1 MVQVRGQRGALS
13 GGSGTGRS
21 GPAAGPGGATRG
33 SRPQQQRPSS
43 SRRAGPAGQPPP
55 RPPATSSNK
64 ISTPSAARVAARAS
78 PQLVR
83 PAPPV
88 DYNSA
93 SSLIAHHPSTITS
106 SPSSPGVDLPSD
118 PLQYPAGAAPRTR
131 RRGSSLFRRP
141 SMFRGTSF
149 QGLRRPS
156 IFRGV
161 SFRRVPV
168 GIKTKVDYVR
178 LFFYLS
184 LFLVPYVLA
193 CITLIAFPI
202 YQAPSVTSARTE
214 PGRLEW
220 DFRLFKYCY
229 AVIDDGGATNTDPLV
244 GYPST
249 QVCQS
254 YSELCAGSGA
264 VRFYTKFD
272 PAPGTPDRTAF
283 CGSRFRLAVGLEIG
297 AAVAGAIAIVSF
309 LDNILVWLNISLWYS
324 PNRHQ
329 TRSVRTVRRAF
340 KDVIL
345 ICVALHMVLQCA
357 AVVILFRIQNSNQV
371 RWPTPLQFHAG
382 FFLATA
388 SWIADGLFLIL
399 FMLFDKMTFFAVPV
413 YEDGEEA
420 TGSIAYSYMR
430 RNNV

>member
-1 MVQVRGQRGALS
+1 MR
-13 GGSGTGRS
+13 
-21 GPAAGPGGATRG
+21 
-33 SRPQQQRPSS
+33 
-43 SRRAGPAGQPPP
+43 
-55 RPPATSSNK
+55 
-64 ISTPSAARVAARAS
+64 
-78 PQLVR
+78 R

-88 DYNSA
+88 DYDSA
-93 SSLIAHHPSTITS
+93 SSLISHHHHHPGSSLPAGSAAAGDTTS
-106 SPSSPGVDLPSD
+106 E
-118 PLQYPAGAAPRTR
+118 PLEYPAGAAPRTR
-131 RRGSSLFRRP
+131 RRGSSVFRRP
-141 SMFRGTSF
+141 SVFRGASF
-149 QGLRRPS
+149 QSFRRPS
-156 IFRGV
+156 LFRGVSFV

-184 LFLVPYVLA
+184 LFLLPYVLA

-202 YQAPSVTSARTE
+202 YSAPSVSSARTE
-214 PGRLEW
+214 PGRLQW

-229 AVIDDGGATNTDPLV
+229 AVIDDGSSKNTDPLV

-254 YSELCAGSGA
+254 YSELCSGTGS
-264 VRFYTKFD
+264 VRFWTRFD

-297 AAVAGAIAIVSF
+297 AAVAGAIAIFSF

-345 ICVALHMVLQCA
+345 ICVCLHMALQCA
-357 AVVILFRIQNSNQV
+357 AVVILYRIQSSHQV

-399 FMLFDKMTFFAVPV
+399 FKLFDKLTFFAVPV

-420 TGSIAYSYMR
+420 TGSIASAYMR

>member
-13 GGSGTGRS
+13 GGRGGTGRS
-21 GPAAGPGGATRG
+21 GPAAGEAPRG
-33 SRPQQQRPSS
+33 SRPRQQQPSSS
-43 SRRAGPAGQPPP
+43 SRRPGPAGQPPS
-55 RPPATSSNK
+55 RPSGPSAKK

-93 SSLIAHHPSTITS
+93 SSLIAHHTGSS
-106 SPSSPGVDLPSD
+106 SPSLPAVDLPSN
-118 PLQYPAGAAPRTR
+118 PLEYPAGAAPRTR
-131 RRGSSLFRRP
+131 RRGSSVFRRP
-141 SMFRGTSF
+141 SLFRGTSF
-149 QGLRRPS
+149 QSFRRPS

-184 LFLVPYVLA
+184 LFLLPYVLA
-193 CITLIAFPI
+193 CITLVAFPI
-202 YQAPSVTSARTE
+202 YQAPSVASARTE

-220 DFRLFKYCY
+220 DFKLFKYCY
-229 AVIDDGGATNTDPLV
+229 AVIDDGGATNIDPLI

-254 YSELCAGSGA
+254 YSELCAGTGA

-345 ICVALHMVLQCA
+345 ICVGLHMVLQCA
-357 AVVILFRIQNSNQV
+357 AVVILYRIQSSHQV

-399 FMLFDKMTFFAVPV
+399 FMLFDKLTFFAVPV